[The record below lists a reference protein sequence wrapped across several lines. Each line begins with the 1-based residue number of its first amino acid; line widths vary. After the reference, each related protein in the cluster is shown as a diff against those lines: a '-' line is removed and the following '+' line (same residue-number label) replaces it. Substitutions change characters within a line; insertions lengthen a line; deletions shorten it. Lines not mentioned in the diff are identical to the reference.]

1 MVDYY
6 IRRTGR
12 TGMRRARR
20 PVKLSD
26 LDRAY
31 VRLLRKGR
39 RTVDWRMLYS
49 EIYGTYPDGADR
61 RFIAKVTRWAKT
73 RGLEAVRRRRRSL
86 YR

>member
-1 MVDYY
+1 MK
-6 IRRTGR
+6 
-12 TGMRRARR
+12 RATRQR

-31 VRLLRKGR
+31 IRLMRKGR

-61 RFIAKVTRWAKT
+61 RFIARVTKWARA
-73 RGLEAVRRRRRSL
+73 RGLETVRRRRRSL

>member
-1 MVDYY
+1 
-6 IRRTGR
+6 
-12 TGMRRARR
+12 MRRLVKQ

-39 RTVDWRMLYS
+39 KTVDWRMLYS
-49 EIYGTYPDGADR
+49 EIYGTYPDSADR
-61 RFIAKVTRWAKT
+61 KFIARVAKWARA
-73 RGLEAVRRRRRSL
+73 RGLVAVRRRRRSL

>member
-1 MVDYY
+1 
-6 IRRTGR
+6 
-12 TGMRRARR
+12 MRRVARQR

-31 VRLLRKGR
+31 IRLMRKGR
-39 RTVDWRMLYS
+39 KTVDWRMLYA
-49 EIYGTYPDGADR
+49 EVYGAYPDGADR
-61 RFIAKVTRWAKT
+61 KFISRVAKWARL

>member
-1 MVDYY
+1 
-6 IRRTGR
+6 
-12 TGMRRARR
+12 MRWPARR
-20 PVKLSD
+20 SVNLSD

-61 RFIAKVTRWAKT
+61 KFIARVAKWAKA
-73 RGLEAVRRRRRSL
+73 RGLVAVRRRRRSL

>member
-1 MVDYY
+1 
-6 IRRTGR
+6 
-12 TGMRRARR
+12 
-20 PVKLSD
+20 
-26 LDRAY
+26 
-31 VRLLRKGR
+31 
-39 RTVDWRMLYS
+39 MLYS

>member
-1 MVDYY
+1 
-6 IRRTGR
+6 
-12 TGMRRARR
+12 MRRPVKQ

-61 RFIAKVTRWAKT
+61 KFIARVAKWAKA
-73 RGLEAVRRRRRSL
+73 RGLVVVRRQRRSL